1 MFIKIEST
9 YYFVNVENKS
19 IEQIYQEI
27 FGRMNKQF
35 LTSQEIRKIHSDIRK
50 QIHERI

>member
-9 YYFVNVENKS
+9 YYFINIKNKS
-19 IEQIYQEI
+19 TQQIYQEI

-35 LTSQEIRKIHSDIRK
+35 LTSEEIRKIHYEIRK
-50 QIHERI
+50 QINEKI